1 MKLLRTNEKQ
11 HEWVTYLNPRN
22 GKVKLAA
29 CSHCGV
35 LEGTASR
42 SVGCSN
48 TIARVS
54 NMLLRQGWVAHASA
68 A

>member
-1 MKLLRTNEKQ
+1 MKLLRTVKKQ
-11 HEWVTYLNPRN
+11 HAFVTYINPRN

-35 LEGTASR
+35 LEGTASKAA
-42 SVGCSN
+42 GCSD

-54 NMLLRQGWVAHASA
+54 NMLLRQGWVEHAA
-68 A
+68 AA